1 MQRATPA
8 ERERMKREMEGA
20 RAKGQQSWT
29 AIHLLSAEE
38 VKSLFKDVVEGLGF
52 LVRFHSVTV
61 LETINSSGRCSTIN
75 LSCTLT

>member
-1 MQRATPA
+1 MQRAAPA

-20 RAKGQQSWT
+20 RAQGQQSWT

-38 VKSLFKDVVEGLGF
+38 AESLFQDVVEGLGF

-61 LETINSSGRCSTIN
+61 LEISSSGRGSTIN
-75 LSCTLT
+75 RSYTLT